1 MCLCVCVSVCV
12 SVNQGKAQR
21 LTREPG
27 THTEEEQSLN
37 WVTSV
42 KAEALGLKAT
52 WKHNPLR
59 PPETS
64 TPHNM
69 EGSFE
74 PIVVVLWRH
83 GVQADVAI
91 WGT

>member
-1 MCLCVCVSVCV
+1 MYVCVCVSVCV

-42 KAEALGLKAT
+42 EAAALGLKAT
-52 WKHNPLR
+52 
-59 PPETS
+59 
-64 TPHNM
+64 
-69 EGSFE
+69 
-74 PIVVVLWRH
+74 
-83 GVQADVAI
+83 
-91 WGT
+91 